1 MHVREGELRTDKPD
15 RAQLDVNVD
24 RRREQRTPATGEV
37 IVRSGE
43 TVIYG
48 EVADVS
54 PSGFRIRYRGEPV
67 EIGEADVAYPWG
79 HVRAK
84 PVWFRRAG
92 EWIEIGFLILNR
104 HSLKTD

>member
-1 MHVREGELRTDKPD
+1 MDKQD
-15 RAQLDVNVD
+15 RAQLDIKVD

-67 EIGEADVAYPWG
+67 EIGEAHVTYPWG
-79 HVRAK
+79 HVSAK
-84 PVWFRRAG
+84 AVWFRRAG
-92 EWIEIGFLILNR
+92 EWIEVGFLILTSQ
-104 HSLKTD
+104 SLRTD